1 MSPQVDKWR
10 ILEYSNGM
18 SHDDHFN
25 SQQALSAFERQL
37 KADADRLREEMAQ
50 FDLTNLSDDQR
61 KLLLRLLALGAGVGA
76 GALGLYL
83 GKRAADGIAQ
93 SDLPRALEQLETLP
107 REIAERIRA
116 GWNGTTSRARRIVIP
131 ED

>member
-1 MSPQVDKWR
+1 MSSD
-10 ILEYSNGM
+10 E
-18 SHDDHFN
+18 HFN
-25 SQQALSAFERQL
+25 GHQGLAAFERQL
-37 KADADRLREEMAQ
+37 KADTERLREEIAQ
-50 FDLTNLSDDQR
+50 IDLSDLSDEQR
-61 KLLLRLLALGAGVGA
+61 KLLLRLLALGAGLGA

-107 REIAERIRA
+107 REIVERIRA
-116 GWNGTTSRARRIVIP
+116 GWSGATTSRGRRIVIP

>member
-1 MSPQVDKWR
+1 MGTNDR
-10 ILEYSNGM
+10 
-18 SHDDHFN
+18 FN
-25 SQQALSAFERQL
+25 EHEGLAAFERQL
-37 KADADRLREEMAQ
+37 KADAERLRDEIGQLDVA
-50 FDLTNLSDDQR
+50 DLSDEQR

-83 GKRAADGIAQ
+83 GKRAVDGIAQ

-107 REIAERIRA
+107 REIVERIRA
-116 GWNGTTSRARRIVIP
+116 GWNGSAISRARRIIIP